1 MRFANLKIFYTIL
14 INSPTMLRQCSSLLD
29 DTAFFY
35 NYDDHSDAIISLY
48 GVDRAL
54 QNISVG
60 TSLHFYSIHTFN
72 TNYYN
77 KEYYI
82 I

>member
-1 MRFANLKIFYTIL
+1 
-14 INSPTMLRQCSSLLD
+14 MLRQCSPLLD

-35 NYDDHSDAIISLY
+35 NYDNHSDAIISLY

-60 TSLHFYSIHTFN
+60 TLLLFN
-72 TNYYN
+72 S
-77 KEYYI
+77 YI
-82 I
+82 QY